1 MGNRIFTLKN
11 KKICYLL
18 SFPSSYIQSKI
29 SKSYRMLEY
38 DNNYIRRLIQL
49 DLVGGLSPEEKGKLE
64 DWINESEE
72 HRLLFCKIKKQL
84 SINEIRNYLQ
94 TDVEDAWK
102 KVREKTFGAP
112 PVRPRI
118 RPKWLKYAAVVLP
131 VLLSIT
137 LWYTWKEEMKNKQAT
152 VARLNPV
159 LTLDNGEKYQLDPEE
174 QTEIYVNEEVK
185 AYQAGG
191 GLIYDTTARQEENK
205 YNRIEVPRGS
215 EYWIVLPDGTR
226 VWLNAATELKYPV
239 AFHAKE
245 RRVYLKGE
253 AYFEVA
259 PDKNRPFYVETEEV
273 KIRVLGTVFDVNTH
287 YTRGVRTVLVEGA
300 VALEWG
306 DQKEIRMKPGE
317 LADFDRT
324 TTEVTLKEVDVTS
337 YISWKEG
344 YFVFEDEPLEEIMH
358 TLSLWYDKEFLF
370 VGKRSR
376 ALHFSGHIK
385 RYERIETI
393 LSAITDVTGVEF
405 RMNGQI
411 ILIH

>member
-1 MGNRIFTLKN
+1 
-11 KKICYLL
+11 
-18 SFPSSYIQSKI
+18 
-29 SKSYRMLEY
+29 MLEY

-64 DWINESEE
+64 NWIDESEE
-72 HRLLFCKIKKQL
+72 HRLLFYKIKKQL
-84 SINEIRNYLQ
+84 SVNEIRNYLQ

>member
-18 SFPSSYIQSKI
+18 SSPSSYIQSKI

-152 VARLNPV
+152 VACLSPV

-273 KIRVLGTVFDVNTH
+273 KVRVLGTVFDVNTH

>member
-1 MGNRIFTLKN
+1 
-11 KKICYLL
+11 
-18 SFPSSYIQSKI
+18 
-29 SKSYRMLEY
+29 MLEY

-72 HRLLFCKIKKQL
+72 YRLLFCKIKKQL

-137 LWYTWKEEMKNKQAT
+137 LWYTWKEEMKDKQAT
-152 VARLNPV
+152 VACLSPV

-174 QTEIYVNEEVK
+174 QTEIYVDEEVK

-273 KIRVLGTVFDVNTH
+273 KVRVLGTVFDVNTH

>member
-1 MGNRIFTLKN
+1 
-11 KKICYLL
+11 
-18 SFPSSYIQSKI
+18 
-29 SKSYRMLEY
+29 MLEY

-152 VARLNPV
+152 VARLSPV

-226 VWLNAATELKYPV
+226 VWLNAATELKYPA

>member
-1 MGNRIFTLKN
+1 
-11 KKICYLL
+11 
-18 SFPSSYIQSKI
+18 
-29 SKSYRMLEY
+29 MLEY

-64 DWINESEE
+64 NWIDESEE

-112 PVRPRI
+112 AVRPR
-118 RPKWLKYAAVVLP
+118 RVLKWLKYAAVVIP
-131 VLLSIT
+131 VSLSLS
-137 LWYTWKEEMKNKQAT
+137 LWYAWKEKMENKQAT
-152 VARLNPV
+152 VARLSPV

-174 QTEIYVNEEVK
+174 QTEIYVDEEVK

-411 ILIH
+411 ILIR

>member
-1 MGNRIFTLKN
+1 
-11 KKICYLL
+11 
-18 SFPSSYIQSKI
+18 
-29 SKSYRMLEY
+29 MLEY

-64 DWINESEE
+64 NWIDESEE

-112 PVRPRI
+112 AVRPR
-118 RPKWLKYAAVVLP
+118 RVLKWLKYAAVVIP
-131 VLLSIT
+131 VSLSLS
-137 LWYTWKEEMKNKQAT
+137 LWYAWKEKMENKQAT
-152 VARLNPV
+152 VACLSPV

-174 QTEIYVNEEVK
+174 QTEIYVDEEVK

-273 KIRVLGTVFDVNTH
+273 KVRVLGTVFDVNTH

>member
-1 MGNRIFTLKN
+1 
-11 KKICYLL
+11 
-18 SFPSSYIQSKI
+18 
-29 SKSYRMLEY
+29 MLEY

-112 PVRPRI
+112 AVRPR
-118 RPKWLKYAAVVLP
+118 RVLKWLKYAAVVIP
-131 VLLSIT
+131 VSLSLS
-137 LWYTWKEEMKNKQAT
+137 LWYAWKEKMENKQAT
-152 VARLNPV
+152 VARLSPV
-159 LTLDNGEKYQLDPEE
+159 FTLDNGEKYQLDPEE
-174 QTEIYVNEEVK
+174 QTEIYVDEEVK

-411 ILIH
+411 ILIR

>member
-1 MGNRIFTLKN
+1 
-11 KKICYLL
+11 
-18 SFPSSYIQSKI
+18 
-29 SKSYRMLEY
+29 MLEY

-49 DLVGGLSPEEKGKLE
+49 NLVGGLSPEEKGKLE
-64 DWINESEE
+64 NWIDESEE
-72 HRLLFCKIKKQL
+72 HRLLFYKIKKQL
-84 SINEIRNYLQ
+84 SVNEIRNYLQ

-112 PVRPRI
+112 AVRPR
-118 RPKWLKYAAVVLP
+118 RGLKWLKYAAVVLP
-131 VLLSIT
+131 VSLSLS
-137 LWYTWKEEMKNKQAT
+137 LWYTWKEKMENKQAT
-152 VARLNPV
+152 VACLSPV

-174 QTEIYVNEEVK
+174 QTEIYVDEEVK

-376 ALHFSGHIK
+376 TLHFSGHIN

-411 ILIH
+411 ILIR

>member
-1 MGNRIFTLKN
+1 
-11 KKICYLL
+11 
-18 SFPSSYIQSKI
+18 
-29 SKSYRMLEY
+29 MLEY

-72 HRLLFCKIKKQL
+72 HRLLFYKIKKQL

-137 LWYTWKEEMKNKQAT
+137 LWYAWKEKMENKQAT
-152 VARLNPV
+152 VACLSPV

-174 QTEIYVNEEVK
+174 QTEIYVDEEVK

-273 KIRVLGTVFDVNTH
+273 KVRVLGTVFDVNTH

>member
-1 MGNRIFTLKN
+1 
-11 KKICYLL
+11 
-18 SFPSSYIQSKI
+18 
-29 SKSYRMLEY
+29 MLEY

-273 KIRVLGTVFDVNTH
+273 KVRVLGTVFDVNTH

-306 DQKEIRMKPGE
+306 DQKEIRMKGSGCHF
-317 LADFDRT
+317 L
-324 TTEVTLKEVDVTS
+324 
-337 YISWKEG
+337 
-344 YFVFEDEPLEEIMH
+344 YFLERGI
-358 TLSLWYDKEFLF
+358 
-370 VGKRSR
+370 
-376 ALHFSGHIK
+376 
-385 RYERIETI
+385 
-393 LSAITDVTGVEF
+393 F
-405 RMNGQI
+405 RF
-411 ILIH
+411 

>member
-1 MGNRIFTLKN
+1 
-11 KKICYLL
+11 
-18 SFPSSYIQSKI
+18 
-29 SKSYRMLEY
+29 MLEY

-49 DLVGGLSPEEKGKLE
+49 NLVGGLSPEEKGKLE
-64 DWINESEE
+64 NWIDESEE
-72 HRLLFCKIKKQL
+72 HRLLFYKIKKQL
-84 SINEIRNYLQ
+84 SVNEIRNYLQ

-112 PVRPRI
+112 AVRPR
-118 RPKWLKYAAVVLP
+118 RVLKWLKYAAVVIP
-131 VLLSIT
+131 VSLSLS
-137 LWYTWKEEMKNKQAT
+137 LWYAWKEKMENKQAT
-152 VARLNPV
+152 VACLSPV

-174 QTEIYVNEEVK
+174 QTEIYVDEEVK

>member
-1 MGNRIFTLKN
+1 
-11 KKICYLL
+11 
-18 SFPSSYIQSKI
+18 
-29 SKSYRMLEY
+29 MLEY
-38 DNNYIRRLIQL
+38 DNNYIRLIQL

-64 DWINESEE
+64 NWIDESEE
-72 HRLLFCKIKKQL
+72 HRLLFYKIKKQL
-84 SINEIRNYLQ
+84 SVNEIRNYLQ

-112 PVRPRI
+112 AVRPR
-118 RPKWLKYAAVVLP
+118 RVLKWLKYAAVVLP
-131 VLLSIT
+131 VSLSLS
-137 LWYTWKEEMKNKQAT
+137 LWYTWKEKMENKQAT
-152 VARLNPV
+152 VACLSPV

-174 QTEIYVNEEVK
+174 QTEIYVDEEVK

>member
-1 MGNRIFTLKN
+1 
-11 KKICYLL
+11 
-18 SFPSSYIQSKI
+18 
-29 SKSYRMLEY
+29 MLEY

-49 DLVGGLSPEEKGKLE
+49 NLVGGLSPEEKGKVE

-112 PVRPRI
+112 AVRPR
-118 RPKWLKYAAVVLP
+118 RVLKWLKYAAVVIP
-131 VLLSIT
+131 VSLSLS
-137 LWYTWKEEMKNKQAT
+137 LWYAWKEKMENKQAT
-152 VARLNPV
+152 VARLSPV

-174 QTEIYVNEEVK
+174 QTEIYVDEEVK

-411 ILIH
+411 ILIR

>member
-1 MGNRIFTLKN
+1 
-11 KKICYLL
+11 
-18 SFPSSYIQSKI
+18 
-29 SKSYRMLEY
+29 MLEY

-112 PVRPRI
+112 AVRPR
-118 RPKWLKYAAVVLP
+118 RVLKWLKYAAVVIP
-131 VLLSIT
+131 VSLSLS
-137 LWYTWKEEMKNKQAT
+137 LWYAWKEKMENKQAT
-152 VARLNPV
+152 VARLSPV

-174 QTEIYVNEEVK
+174 QTEIYVDEEVK

-370 VGKRSR
+370 VGKHSR

-411 ILIH
+411 ILIR

>member
-1 MGNRIFTLKN
+1 
-11 KKICYLL
+11 
-18 SFPSSYIQSKI
+18 
-29 SKSYRMLEY
+29 MLEY

-72 HRLLFCKIKKQL
+72 HRLLFYKIKKQL

-273 KIRVLGTVFDVNTH
+273 KVRVLGTVFDVNTH

>member
-1 MGNRIFTLKN
+1 
-11 KKICYLL
+11 
-18 SFPSSYIQSKI
+18 
-29 SKSYRMLEY
+29 MLEY

-112 PVRPRI
+112 AVRPR
-118 RPKWLKYAAVVLP
+118 RVLKWLKYAAVVIP
-131 VLLSIT
+131 VSLSLS
-137 LWYTWKEEMKNKQAT
+137 LWYAWKEKMENKQAT
-152 VARLNPV
+152 VARLSPV

-174 QTEIYVNEEVK
+174 QTEIYVDEEVK

-411 ILIH
+411 ILIR

>member
-1 MGNRIFTLKN
+1 
-11 KKICYLL
+11 
-18 SFPSSYIQSKI
+18 
-29 SKSYRMLEY
+29 MLEY

-72 HRLLFCKIKKQL
+72 YRLLFCKIKKQL

-152 VARLNPV
+152 VACLSPV

>member
-1 MGNRIFTLKN
+1 
-11 KKICYLL
+11 
-18 SFPSSYIQSKI
+18 
-29 SKSYRMLEY
+29 MLEY

-152 VARLNPV
+152 VACLSPV

-273 KIRVLGTVFDVNTH
+273 KVRVLGTVFDVNTH

-411 ILIH
+411 ILIR

>member
-1 MGNRIFTLKN
+1 
-11 KKICYLL
+11 
-18 SFPSSYIQSKI
+18 
-29 SKSYRMLEY
+29 MLEY

-152 VARLNPV
+152 VARLSPV

-226 VWLNAATELKYPV
+226 VWLNAATKLKYPV

>member
-1 MGNRIFTLKN
+1 
-11 KKICYLL
+11 
-18 SFPSSYIQSKI
+18 
-29 SKSYRMLEY
+29 MLEY

-49 DLVGGLSPEEKGKLE
+49 NLVGGLSPEEKGKLE
-64 DWINESEE
+64 NWIDESEE
-72 HRLLFCKIKKQL
+72 HRLLFYKIKKQL
-84 SINEIRNYLQ
+84 SVNEIRNYLQ

-112 PVRPRI
+112 AVRPR
-118 RPKWLKYAAVVLP
+118 RVLKWLKYAAVVIP
-131 VLLSIT
+131 VSLSLS
-137 LWYTWKEEMKNKQAT
+137 LWYTWKEKMENKQAT
-152 VARLNPV
+152 VACLSPV

-174 QTEIYVNEEVK
+174 QTEIYVDEEVK

-411 ILIH
+411 ILIR

>member
-1 MGNRIFTLKN
+1 
-11 KKICYLL
+11 
-18 SFPSSYIQSKI
+18 
-29 SKSYRMLEY
+29 MLEY

-112 PVRPRI
+112 AVRPR
-118 RPKWLKYAAVVLP
+118 RVLKWLKYAAVVIP
-131 VLLSIT
+131 VSLSLS
-137 LWYTWKEEMKNKQAT
+137 LWYAWKEKMENKQAT
-152 VARLNPV
+152 VACLSPV

-215 EYWIVLPDGTR
+215 EDWIVLPDGTR

>member
-18 SFPSSYIQSKI
+18 SSPSSYIQSKI

-64 DWINESEE
+64 NWIDESEE
-72 HRLLFCKIKKQL
+72 HRLLFYKIKKQL
-84 SINEIRNYLQ
+84 SVNEIRNYLQ

-112 PVRPRI
+112 AVRPR
-118 RPKWLKYAAVVLP
+118 RVLKWLKYAAVVIP
-131 VLLSIT
+131 VSLSLS
-137 LWYTWKEEMKNKQAT
+137 LWYAWKEKMENKQAT
-152 VARLNPV
+152 VACLSPV

-174 QTEIYVNEEVK
+174 QTEIYVDEEVK

-324 TTEVTLKEVDVTS
+324 TTEVTIKEVDVTS

>member
-1 MGNRIFTLKN
+1 
-11 KKICYLL
+11 
-18 SFPSSYIQSKI
+18 
-29 SKSYRMLEY
+29 MLEY

-72 HRLLFCKIKKQL
+72 HRLLFYKIKKQL

-137 LWYTWKEEMKNKQAT
+137 LWYAWKEKMENKQAT
-152 VARLNPV
+152 VACLSPV

-174 QTEIYVNEEVK
+174 QTEIYVDEEVK

>member
-273 KIRVLGTVFDVNTH
+273 KVRVLGTVFDVNTH

>member
-1 MGNRIFTLKN
+1 
-11 KKICYLL
+11 
-18 SFPSSYIQSKI
+18 
-29 SKSYRMLEY
+29 MLEY

-112 PVRPRI
+112 PVRPR
-118 RPKWLKYAAVVLP
+118 RVLKWLKYAAVVIP
-131 VLLSIT
+131 VSLSLS
-137 LWYTWKEEMKNKQAT
+137 LWYAWKEEMKNKQAT

-273 KIRVLGTVFDVNTH
+273 KVRVLGTVFDVNTH

>member
-1 MGNRIFTLKN
+1 
-11 KKICYLL
+11 
-18 SFPSSYIQSKI
+18 
-29 SKSYRMLEY
+29 MLEY

-64 DWINESEE
+64 NWIDESEE
-72 HRLLFCKIKKQL
+72 HRLLFYKIKKQL
-84 SINEIRNYLQ
+84 SVNEIRNYLQ

-112 PVRPRI
+112 AVRPR
-118 RPKWLKYAAVVLP
+118 RVLKWLKYAAVVIP
-131 VLLSIT
+131 VSLSLS
-137 LWYTWKEEMKNKQAT
+137 LWYAWKEKMENKQAT
-152 VARLNPV
+152 VACLSPV

-174 QTEIYVNEEVK
+174 QTEIYVDEEVK

>member
-18 SFPSSYIQSKI
+18 SSPSSYIQSKI

>member
-1 MGNRIFTLKN
+1 
-11 KKICYLL
+11 
-18 SFPSSYIQSKI
+18 
-29 SKSYRMLEY
+29 MLEY

-112 PVRPRI
+112 AVRPR
-118 RPKWLKYAAVVLP
+118 RGLKWLKYAAVVIP
-131 VLLSIT
+131 VSLSLS
-137 LWYTWKEEMKNKQAT
+137 LWYAWKEKMENKQAT
-152 VARLNPV
+152 VARLSPV

-174 QTEIYVNEEVK
+174 QTEIYVDEEVK

-411 ILIH
+411 ILIR

>member
-1 MGNRIFTLKN
+1 
-11 KKICYLL
+11 
-18 SFPSSYIQSKI
+18 
-29 SKSYRMLEY
+29 MLEY

-152 VARLNPV
+152 VARLSPV

-174 QTEIYVNEEVK
+174 QTEIYVDEEVK

>member
-49 DLVGGLSPEEKGKLE
+49 NLVGGLSPEEKGKLE
-64 DWINESEE
+64 NWIDESEE

-112 PVRPRI
+112 AVRPR
-118 RPKWLKYAAVVLP
+118 RVLKWLKYAAVVIP
-131 VLLSIT
+131 VSLSLS
-137 LWYTWKEEMKNKQAT
+137 LWYAWKDKMENKQAT
-152 VARLNPV
+152 VARLSPV

-174 QTEIYVNEEVK
+174 QTEIYVDEEVK

-411 ILIH
+411 ILIR

>member
-1 MGNRIFTLKN
+1 
-11 KKICYLL
+11 
-18 SFPSSYIQSKI
+18 
-29 SKSYRMLEY
+29 MLEY

-72 HRLLFCKIKKQL
+72 HRLLFYKIKKQL
-84 SINEIRNYLQ
+84 SVNEIRNYLQ

-411 ILIH
+411 ILIR

>member
-1 MGNRIFTLKN
+1 
-11 KKICYLL
+11 
-18 SFPSSYIQSKI
+18 
-29 SKSYRMLEY
+29 MLEY

-49 DLVGGLSPEEKGKLE
+49 NLVGGLSPEEKGKLE